1 MRGVTEGRGES
12 LPQSVFAEVPMKEE
26 RYAAILP
33 PVLRFAWT
41 SPLVNEGGKRQRA
54 QNGRIPKVDNTTSI
68 ARIIPELET
77 KCKERNRLFTN
88 ASHPRVGGVVYLSRR
103 KE

>member
-41 SPLVNEGGKRQRA
+41 SPLVNEGGKRCVA
-54 QNGRIPKVDNTTSI
+54 DTGPSAVQNS
-68 ARIIPELET
+68 
-77 KCKERNRLFTN
+77 
-88 ASHPRVGGVVYLSRR
+88 
-103 KE
+103 